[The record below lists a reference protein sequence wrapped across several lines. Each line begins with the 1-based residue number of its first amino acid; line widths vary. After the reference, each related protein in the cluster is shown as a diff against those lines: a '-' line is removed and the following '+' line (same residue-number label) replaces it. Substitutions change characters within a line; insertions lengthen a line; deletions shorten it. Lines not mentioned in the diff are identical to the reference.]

1 MLDLS
6 FGDNTINTIT
16 CKHQGSTCKILSES
30 NYICRNYEVFAV
42 QMYYK
47 GVIKVFEHV
56 EVNGRNNVFIQKM

>member
-47 GVIKVFEHV
+47 RVVFTKVFEHV
-56 EVNGRNNVFIQKM
+56 EVNEKNNVFI